1 MRVQGLGM
9 GSGDHH
15 YGYCGVPFLHHLYH
29 HAQIHHEAS
38 PNQRCPLPP
47 PAPKTN
53 KPPGDFGYHAFGK
66 SRIAY
71 EFTSFMLL
79 ANNILLIGFH
89 MLTGAKILNTLS
101 DHSLCTVVFSV
112 IATLMGIVMSLP
124 RTLNHVSFMSMF
136 SAACMALAILLFLI
150 FAGIEDA
157 PLYGYTWKLMA
168 IAFFTTPPGEGV
180 SFRASWLFRSAVD
193 TVKEC
198 KIIFLVFDL
207 NRRMKKYIRT

>member
-1 MRVQGLGM
+1 MIIAGILFYITSITM
-9 GSGDHH
+9 HKFIMKH
-15 YGYCGVPFLHHLYH
+15 P
-29 HAQIHHEAS
+29 QIKHICK
-38 PNQRCPLPP
+38 CPLPP

-66 SRIAY
+66 GRIAY
-71 EFTSFMLL
+71 EFTSFLLL
-79 ANNILLIGFH
+79 ANILLIGFH

-198 KIIFLVFDL
+198 KIIFGFRFASENEEIHQNLKTDQ
-207 NRRMKKYIRT
+207 N